1 MKVRGTIKK
10 LDLKNNEIAISLKD
24 VIRINHIDYVFVI
37 DDKCKLLSDFIHK
50 IKKEKVFK
58 VVAFNDTLLYQ
69 FYKDNQLLIFYID
82 LKKKTITNI
91 EVISE

>member
-10 LDLKNNEIAISLKD
+10 IDLKNNEIAICLKD
-24 VIRINHIDYVFVI
+24 VIMVNHIDYVFVI
-37 DDKCKLLSDFIHK
+37 EGKCKLLDDFVHK
-50 IKKEKVFK
+50 SKKEKIFK

-69 FYKDNQLLIFYID
+69 FYKNNQLLIFDID